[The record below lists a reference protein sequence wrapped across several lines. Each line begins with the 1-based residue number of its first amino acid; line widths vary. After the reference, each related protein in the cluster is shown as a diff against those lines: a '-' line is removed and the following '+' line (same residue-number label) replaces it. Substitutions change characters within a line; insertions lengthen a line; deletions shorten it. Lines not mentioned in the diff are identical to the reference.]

1 MVKNGMLMDTRF
13 IGEPIAVEFDRQ
25 PLFSKRPHCPD
36 RFIWNGETFSV
47 TAVLEQWVDFGRRGR
62 MAQNMQPEHAAR
74 AAEKGSWGVGRYFF
88 RVTTSLRPG
97 VRDLLR
103 PRPARQRPRRGAVV
117 CAAGTG
123 RAGSSVGT
131 FVFRPK

>member
-1 MVKNGMLMDTRF
+1 MLMDTRF
-13 IGEPIAVEFDRQ
+13 IGEPITVEFDRQ

-88 RVTTSLRPG
+88 RVQTSG
-97 VRDLLR
+97 
-103 PRPARQRPRRGAVV
+103 
-117 CAAGTG
+117 G
-123 RAGSSVGT
+123 RAFEIYYDRAPRGSDHGEGQWFVRLELVGPD
-131 FVFRPK
+131 RA